1 MLQNERQEQIIALL
15 EDKKTVRIGE
25 LSKILNVT
33 RETVRRDL
41 YEMEKQGLLKKV
53 HGGAMLN
60 KTVDEP
66 HISQRQVSNITE
78 KERIA
83 KKAAEYVE
91 DGDAVFIDLGSTT
104 LMLAKCLRN
113 KNNITVITNS
123 LPVAVEMSEHPHAKV
138 ILCGGE
144 LRSGELSLSG
154 PVALKSLEDFYI
166 DKAFIGVGGISP
178 DNGFTDY
185 HVGDAEVRRLM
196 MRRAKETFALAD
208 YSKFR
213 ITAFMKVCS
222 LNEVDMVITDSTISE
237 QEIRQYHDLGLQIIT
252 T

>member
-15 EDKKTVRIGE
+15 ESQRTVRIGE

-66 HISQRQVSNITE
+66 HLSQRQVSNIHE

-83 KKAAEYVE
+83 WKAAEFVE
-91 DGDAVFIDLGSTT
+91 DGDALFIDLGSTT
-104 LMLAKCLRN
+104 QLLAKALRG
-113 KNNITVITNS
+113 KMNITVITNA
-123 LPVAVEMSEHPHAKV
+123 LPVAIEMSEHPHAKV

-154 PVALKSLEDFYI
+154 PIALKSLEDFYI
-166 DKAFIGVGGISP
+166 DKAFIGVGGVSP
-178 DNGFTDY
+178 ESGFTDY

-196 MRRAKETFALAD
+196 IRKAKETFALAD
-208 YSKFR
+208 YSKFHL
-213 ITAFMKVCS
+213 TAFMKVCN
-222 LNEVDMVITDSTISE
+222 LNEIDAIITDSTITE
-237 QEIRQYHDLGLQIIT
+237 KEIEHYREHGMQIIT